1 MKNTFTIIGAI
12 AVALALVAAVVIFI
26 KKYTVN
32 ISIKKNEEAELPEED
47 DIYDFGDDLD
57 WEEVPVEDD
66 EDEFKILTESIDEL
80 DNLDK
85 GTEF

>member
-12 AVALALVAAVVIFI
+12 AVALALVAAVAIFV

-32 ISIKKNEEAELPEED
+32 FSIKKNEEAELPEDD
-47 DIYDFGDDLD
+47 DIYSFGDDID

-66 EDEFKILTESIDEL
+66 DELDILSESAAEL
-80 DNLDK
+80 DNLDA
-85 GTEF
+85 EI